1 MVTKFGKFLRILRLK
16 NNEIIAD
23 MSSKLGISISYLS
36 AIENGKRE
44 IPDDFANKI
53 INLYSLKG
61 EEIVELNQAIDLSLK
76 EAKINLEDLSK
87 KQRELGLL
95 CARKIKDLSDDDIK
109 KIKDLLK

>member
-36 AIENGKRE
+36 AIENGKRD
-44 IPDDFANKI
+44 IPDNFSDKI
-53 INLYSLKG
+53 INLYSLSG
-61 EEIVELNQAIDLSLK
+61 EDISELNEAIDLSLK
-76 EAKINLEDLSK
+76 EAKISLDGLSS

-95 CARKIKDLSDDDIK
+95 CARKIKELSDEDIK